1 MNGIIRWFFSA
12 LLIMFIGFVVP
23 GISVYSFW
31 AALFLVIII
40 SIINTFI
47 KPLAEFISMPINF
60 LTLGLFSFVVNALL
74 FLLAGK
80 LSPGI
85 EIEGFWSALAGSVIL
100 AVFAPVINDLNKKE

>member
-1 MNGIIRWFFSA
+1 M
-12 LLIMFIGFVVP
+12 
-23 GISVYSFW
+23 
-31 AALFLVIII
+31 
-40 SIINTFI
+40 
-47 KPLAEFISMPINF
+47 AEFISMPINF